1 MDKYMLFFRSGLP
14 NEEVFQ
20 NLSPEQM
27 QAEIRKWNT
36 WIGGI
41 AAQGKLV
48 SSEGLFP
55 TGKVVNG
62 SKHLVTDGPFVE
74 SKEIVG
80 GYLMMHA
87 ANLEEA
93 VEAAKGCPVFEQ
105 EGRVEVRPVQ
115 SFN

>member
-1 MDKYMLFFRSGLP
+1 MDKYMLFFRSGVP
-14 NEEVFQ
+14 NEDAFQ
-20 NLSPEQM
+20 DLSPEQM
-27 QAEIRKWNT
+27 QTEIQKWNN

-48 SSEGLFP
+48 SSEGLYP

-62 SKHLVTDGPFVE
+62 SKHLITDGPFVE

-87 ANLEEA
+87 DSMEEA

-105 EGRVEVRPVQ
+105 EGRVEVRQVQ
-115 SFN
+115 NFS

>member
-1 MDKYMLFFRSGLP
+1 MDKYMLFFRSSVP
-14 NEEVFQ
+14 NEDAFQ
-20 NLSPEQM
+20 DLSPEQM
-27 QAEIRKWNT
+27 QAEIQKWNN

-41 AAQGKLV
+41 AAQGKLI
-48 SSEGLFP
+48 SSEGLYP

-62 SKHLVTDGPFVE
+62 SQHVITDGPFVE

-93 VEAAKGCPVFEQ
+93 IEAAKGCPVFET
-105 EGRVEVRPVQ
+105 EGRVEVRQVQ
-115 SFN
+115 NFN